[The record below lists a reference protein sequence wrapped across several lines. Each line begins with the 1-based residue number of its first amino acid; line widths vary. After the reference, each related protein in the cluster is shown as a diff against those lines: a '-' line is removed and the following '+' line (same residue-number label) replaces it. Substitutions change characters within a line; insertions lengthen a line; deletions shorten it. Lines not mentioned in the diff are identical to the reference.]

1 MSDSMKVT
9 VNPDGTATAAVGN
22 TERTFP
28 DLDSAVRWATA
39 LLYDLEGE
47 EFG

>member
-9 VNPDGTATAAVGN
+9 VNPDGTATATVG
-22 TERTFP
+22 TAERTFP
-28 DLDSAVRWATA
+28 DINSAVQWATA